1 MSSQYRCWRRPLAVA
16 LSICL
21 LHSVLLYQGSAVAAD
36 TDVDANVLTLADA
49 LTRAQ
54 AQNLRLKVSSAAVA
68 AAVAAATAARAQAAR
83 PANPELSLAYEN
95 VAGSGAYAGTDSAE
109 TTLAISQ
116 AFGGGRRARAHV
128 AAVELALA
136 QDAQSVQRLELAADT
151 TRRFIAVVAAQEKLA
166 LAQRAEVLA
175 VSTRDDLDKR
185 AAAARAPIAERNRA
199 RMAYQRARLFVGRA
213 EADLLLARQQL
224 AALWRT
230 GEKWNADENAGERGT
245 AASADFSRASG
256 DLFALP
262 PITDDDTLLAALERS
277 PLHATLRNNEKLR
290 AAEVAH
296 ARALGRPP
304 VTASVG
310 LRAFSNKDSANTG
323 DNALLFGVSLPIPLF
338 NRNRGAIAASEARL
352 DAQRAENSLTQ
363 REAELRLLA
372 LTAELKQA
380 GAEADTLRNITLPL
394 ANEALEQTRY
404 GFERGRFS
412 WLELASVQQELIDTE
427 TTAIAAA
434 ANYHTLL
441 ADLEALT
448 GLTLIASSRSTGDTP

>member
-1 MSSQYRCWRRPLAVA
+1 MSRLHGWRWPLAIALFACLSYQSLAVA
-16 LSICL
+16 
-21 LHSVLLYQGSAVAAD
+21 GDAD
-36 TDVDANVLTLADA
+36 THALTLADA
-49 LTRAQ
+49 LARAE
-54 AQNLRLKVSSAAVA
+54 ANNPRLKVGTATVAVAVA
-68 AAVAAATAARAQAAR
+68 ARDQAALR
-83 PANPELSLAYEN
+83 PNPELSLGYEN
-95 VAGSGAYAGTDSAE
+95 VAGSGAYGSTDSAE

-116 AFGGGRRARAHV
+116 AFGGGRRARADV

-136 QDAQSVQRLELAADT
+136 QDAQSVRRLELAADT

-175 VSTRDDLDKR
+175 ISTRDDLDKR

-199 RMAYQRARLFVGRA
+199 RMAYQRARLFVGRS

-224 AALWRT
+224 TALWST
-230 GEKWNADENAGERGT
+230 DEKWHAGEKTGALGADA
-245 AASADFSRASG
+245 ADFSRASG

-262 PITDDDTLLAALERS
+262 LVADDSTLLAALTNS

-290 AAEVAH
+290 AAEIAQ
-296 ARALGRPP
+296 ALALGRPP

-310 LRAFSNKDSANTG
+310 VRDFSNTG

-352 DAQRAENSLTQ
+352 DAQRAENSLAQ
-363 REAELRLLA
+363 RDAELRLLA

-404 GFERGRFS
+404 GYERGRFS
-412 WLELASVQQELIDTE
+412 WLELASAQQELIDTE
-427 TTAIAAA
+427 TAAIDAAA
-434 ANYHTLL
+434 RYHTLL

-448 GLTLIASSRSTGDTP
+448 GLALVAPYRSTGDTP

>member
-1 MSSQYRCWRRPLAVA
+1 MSRLHDWRWPLAIALFACLPYQSLAVA
-16 LSICL
+16 
-21 LHSVLLYQGSAVAAD
+21 GDAD
-36 TDVDANVLTLADA
+36 THALTLVDALA
-49 LTRAQ
+49 RAE
-54 AQNLRLKVSSAAVA
+54 ANNPRLKAGTATVA
-68 AAVAAATAARAQAAR
+68 AAVAARDQAAR
-83 PANPELSLAYEN
+83 RPNPELSLGYEN
-95 VAGSGAYAGTDSAE
+95 VAGSGTYSGTASAE

-116 AFGGGRRARAHV
+116 AFGGGRRARTNV
-128 AAVELALA
+128 AAIELTLA
-136 QDAQSVQRLELAADT
+136 QDAQSAQRLELAADT

-185 AAAARAPIAERNRA
+185 AAAAHAPIAERNRA
-199 RMAYQRARLFVGRA
+199 RMAYQRARLAVGRA
-213 EADLLLARQQL
+213 EADLLLAHRQL
-224 AALWRT
+224 AALWNSDEQWRT
-230 GEKWNADENAGERGT
+230 GENTGARGPG
-245 AASADFSRASG
+245 AADFSRASG

-262 PITDDDTLLAALERS
+262 PVADDSTLLAALASS

-290 AAEVAH
+290 AAEIAH

-310 LRAFSNKDSANTG
+310 VRTFSNSENGAGTG
-323 DNALLFGVSLPIPLF
+323 DNALLFGLSLPIPLF

-427 TTAIAAA
+427 TTAIDAAA
-434 ANYHTLL
+434 RYHTLL

-448 GLTLIASSRSTGDTP
+448 GLALVAPSRPTGDTP